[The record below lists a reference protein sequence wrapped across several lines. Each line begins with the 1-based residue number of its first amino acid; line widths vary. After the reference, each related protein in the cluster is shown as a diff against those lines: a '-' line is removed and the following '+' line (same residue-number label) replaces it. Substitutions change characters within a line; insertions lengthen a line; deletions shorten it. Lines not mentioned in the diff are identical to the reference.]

1 MALVSVAWILLC
13 FICIDNL
20 PLCALATRIRSI
32 QFEKVQ
38 GTAFAILEGDRVDLS
53 CGIDADNRIV
63 TISNRTEDLVVHGNL
78 MESIR
83 DDDML
88 FQCNESTCTLTI
100 LKLERSHRGDY
111 FCLYPFRYLTIN
123 VLYSPEPNSYPVCT
137 SSFNTS
143 SFFLREQFHFSCLS
157 GEGNPPIKMTAY
169 VHYVDGKIDRLS
181 LDQTWI
187 TTNQSDHSVSLS
199 YLPYLDS
206 KFNHSIFVCHVTQQ
220 LPAPYQSYKKSC
232 SFGPLVI
239 LPTFSVSIYPSRYRV
254 NTDNNR
260 ENITLTCTSNVSGVV
275 LEWTDIPLEDWQYNI
290 SMNNNLL
297 QLKILNYSSD
307 IDGFIIVQCSG
318 SMGGRTISQYAT
330 IDTVSTNI
338 LQTVLIV
345 SISFVILIIIVVV
358 FILLRKRKKSGTEK
372 NSKNKHRTMAAV
384 NQDGKHLQQTYRYFS
399 QVNDRSITA
408 QQQITEQETAGG
420 SDTYENSQFNYDQEL
435 YLVPGQNTGQEMAGD
450 FEIYEDSQLNYDQEL
465 YLVPDQN
472 TEQETAGNS
481 DIFENSQLNYDQEL
495 YLVPEQNTEQ
505 EMAGVSD
512 KCKNSQL
519 NYDQELYLAPVQNTW
534 QEMAGDSDNCNNSQF
549 NVDKDIYL
557 VPEQNTGQE
566 MAGDSDTCE
575 NYQVTYDQELYLVPE
590 QNTGQEMAG
599 DSDNCKNSQFN
610 FDQELYLV
618 PEQNTEQEMAGG
630 SDTYE
635 NSQVSY
641 DQELYLV
648 PGQNTGQEMA
658 GDSDNC
664 NNSQFN
670 VDKEL
675 YLVPEQ
681 NTGQKMAGSD
691 SDTCKNSQFNF
702 DQELYLVPE
711 QKTVQL
717 G

>member
-1 MALVSVAWILLC
+1 MILLQVQVNGALKMALVSVAWILLC

-38 GTAFAILEGDRVDLS
+38 GTAFAILGDRVDLS

-100 LKLERSHRGDY
+100 LKIERSHGGDY

-143 SFFLREQFHFSCLS
+143 LFFLREQFHFSCLS

-187 TTNQSDHSVSLS
+187 TTNRSDHSVSLS

-220 LPAPYQSYKKSC
+220 LPAPYQSYNKSC

-254 NTDNNR
+254 NTNNNR
-260 ENITLTCTSNVSGVV
+260 ENITLTCTSN
-275 LEWTDIPLEDWQYNI
+275 
-290 SMNNNLL
+290 
-297 QLKILNYSSD
+297 
-307 IDGFIIVQCSG
+307 
-318 SMGGRTISQYAT
+318 
-330 IDTVSTNI
+330 
-338 LQTVLIV
+338 
-345 SISFVILIIIVVV
+345 
-358 FILLRKRKKSGTEK
+358 
-372 NSKNKHRTMAAV
+372 
-384 NQDGKHLQQTYRYFS
+384 
-399 QVNDRSITA
+399 VNDRSITA

-481 DIFENSQLNYDQEL
+481 DILKILN
-495 YLVPEQNTEQ
+495 
-505 EMAGVSD
+505 
-512 KCKNSQL
+512 
-519 NYDQELYLAPVQNTW
+519 
-534 QEMAGDSDNCNNSQF
+534 
-549 NVDKDIYL
+549 
-557 VPEQNTGQE
+557 
-566 MAGDSDTCE
+566 
-575 NYQVTYDQELYLVPE
+575 
-590 QNTGQEMAG
+590 
-599 DSDNCKNSQFN
+599 
-610 FDQELYLV
+610 
-618 PEQNTEQEMAGG
+618 
-630 SDTYE
+630 
-635 NSQVSY
+635 
-641 DQELYLV
+641 
-648 PGQNTGQEMA
+648 
-658 GDSDNC
+658 
-664 NNSQFN
+664 
-670 VDKEL
+670 
-675 YLVPEQ
+675 
-681 NTGQKMAGSD
+681 
-691 SDTCKNSQFNF
+691 
-702 DQELYLVPE
+702 
-711 QKTVQL
+711 
-717 G
+717 